1 MYPPELEDLMTYA
14 IANGELTA
22 KKKIILFKKA
32 ESLGI
37 DLDEFEMVLDG
48 RLFEKRQTMNPTPM
62 ETPSITLPQAKD
74 DSVDN
79 ISLIRAL
86 FIEYFKI
93 EENISVEESQES
105 TFGKIAKGVIGN
117 SGIWGSIAVNVVDA
131 FNDDDDDMDY
141 EERRAIAI
149 RTRKEE
155 LITRFPIPMSKEE
168 FFEFLSKAVS
178 LARPAKKMKSSLFI
192 KMFDVSDSDEE
203 TLATAQLWM
212 NKCELVISKAKF
224 SLKND
229 PKALSEIMFYASELG
244 IR

>member
-37 DLDEFEMVLDG
+37 DVDEFEMVLEG

-62 ETPSITLPQAKD
+62 ETPPVILPQAKD

-93 EENISVEESQES
+93 EENIPVEEPQES

-149 RTRKEE
+149 RTKKEE
-155 LITRFPIPMSKEE
+155 LITRFPIPTSKEE

-178 LARPAKKMKSSLFI
+178 LARPAKKMRSSPFSF
-192 KMFDVSDSDEE
+192 KMFDVSDSDE
-203 TLATAQLWM
+203 TLAIAKLWM

-224 SLKND
+224 SLRSD